1 MYLAEFILLENLL
14 WETAEGRLSK
24 KYIQQYKPFPLP
36 SKDAR
41 LFNPSDVSII
51 VPTVGFDPESF
62 SRAIIS
68 WLANSPLEII
78 IVTIYSER
86 QKVIDFLDS
95 ERIRAANEGTSTEIT
110 IESILRP
117 NKRDQLITGVR
128 ESTGRIIAFAD
139 DDVLWNPHTLLHL
152 LAPFQESDIGLVG
165 GPIESYLPENRQDAS
180 VITPYEVAAL
190 RNRSKRR
197 GGNKAF
203 YAYDGSTNFTVSG
216 ATMLLRS
223 AVVRDPE
230 FQNAFIQEKFAGI
243 RQNSGD
249 DAFITRWVLF
259 QHLRKDRQS
268 TQKWRLGMQLTP
280 EATVSTTLMTDRR
293 FIDQMKR
300 WLRTGLRFR
309 LICLSQDPGLW
320 NFWHNTPYM
329 CRKMVE
335 GLYNPLLNIIWYVA
349 FFITLRRRP
358 LMAIFLALYYLYGL
372 VSGMWAFAQEFPYCR
387 RKIWAAVIAD
397 KISLVSDFY
406 SWATLASESWA
417 SRQGVDD
424 AGKGERRR
432 MDLDE

>member
-1 MYLAEFILLENLL
+1 MFHLTEFVLLESLL
-14 WETAEGRLSK
+14 WEIAERRLSR

-36 SKDAR
+36 SEDTR
-41 LFNPSDVSII
+41 LFNASDVSII

-78 IVTIYSER
+78 IVTIDSER

-95 ERIRAANEGTSTEIT
+95 ERIRAANENTQIT
-110 IESILRP
+110 VESISHP
-117 NKRDQLITGVR
+117 NKRDQLVAGVR
-128 ESTGRIIAFAD
+128 ESIGRIIAFAD
-139 DDVLWNPHTLLHL
+139 DDVLWYPHTLLHL
-152 LAPFQESDIGLVG
+152 LAPFQEPDIGLVG

-203 YAYDGSTNFTVSG
+203 YARDGSTNFTVSG
-216 ATMLLRS
+216 ATMLLR
-223 AVVRDPE
+223 AVVVKDPD
-230 FQNAFIQEKFAGI
+230 FQNAFMQETFAGI

-259 QHLRKDRQS
+259 QHLREGRKVI
-268 TQKWRLGMQLTP
+268 QKWRLGMQLTP
-280 EATVSTTLMTDRR
+280 EATVTTTLMTDSR

-309 LICLSQDPGLW
+309 LICLFEDPGLV

-329 CRKMVE
+329 CRKMIE
-335 GLYNPLLNIIWYVA
+335 GLYNPFLNIIWYVA
-349 FFITLRRRP
+349 FFVTLRRRP
-358 LMAIFLALYYLYGL
+358 LMALLLALYYFYGL
-372 VSGMWAFAQEFPYCR
+372 VNGMLAFAQEFPYCR
-387 RKIWAAVIAD
+387 QKIWAAVIAD
-397 KISLVSDFY
+397 KVSLVSDFY

-424 AGKGERRR
+424 AGKGKPGR

>member
-1 MYLAEFILLENLL
+1 MLHLAEFVLLENLL
-14 WETAEGRLSK
+14 WEIAERRLSR

-36 SKDAR
+36 SEDAR

-62 SRAIIS
+62 SRALIS

-78 IVTIYSER
+78 IVTIDSEE
-86 QKVIDFLDS
+86 QKVIDFLDAGD
-95 ERIRAANEGTSTEIT
+95 IRAANENTQIT
-110 IESILRP
+110 VESILHP
-117 NKRDQLITGVR
+117 NKRDQLVTGVR
-128 ESTGRIIAFAD
+128 ESSGRIIAFAD
-139 DDVLWNPHTLLHL
+139 DDVLWYPHTLLHL
-152 LAPFQESDIGLVG
+152 LAPFQEPDIGLVG

-203 YAYDGSTNFTVSG
+203 YARDGSTNFTVSG
-216 ATMLLRS
+216 ATMLLRA
-223 AVVRDPE
+223 AVVRDPD
-230 FQNAFIQEKFAGI
+230 FQNAFMQETFAGI

-259 QHLRKDRQS
+259 QHLREGPKCI
-268 TQKWRLGMQLTP
+268 QKWRLGMQLTP
-280 EATVSTTLMTDRR
+280 EATVTTTLMTDSR

-309 LICLSQDPGLW
+309 LICLFQDPGLG

-335 GLYNPLLNIIWYVA
+335 GLYNPFLNIIC
-349 FFITLRRRP
+349 FCS
-358 LMAIFLALYYLYGL
+358 G
-372 VSGMWAFAQEFPYCR
+372 VSLLSA
-387 RKIWAAVIAD
+387 K
-397 KISLVSDFY
+397 
-406 SWATLASESWA
+406 
-417 SRQGVDD
+417 
-424 AGKGERRR
+424 
-432 MDLDE
+432 DLGSGDR